1 MVDPSGRPLRLKFT
15 VNKSQSLQS
24 FPTESVSTEAWELA
38 FIPFQIDHFSQQFP
52 EAQVQNL

>member
-1 MVDPSGRPLRLKFT
+1 MDPSGSPLRLKFT

-24 FPTESVSTEAWELA
+24 FPTKSVSIEAWELA
-38 FIPFQIDHFSQQFP
+38 FIHFQIDHFSQQFS